1 MDKRILVLI
10 ITFIPLSAAAQT
22 ISTTSS
28 ISSFRHPLL
37 QVEES
42 TAINGSRGTLKLI
55 SPAEKIIERC
65 ERTYRHSVLNR
76 CEKWS
81 VASVEKTPQLEPK
94 LDPLVVQHRLD
105 IATRAR
111 AQLKNP
117 HFVVGDK
124 DYPTDCSGL
133 VLAVFAAENNP
144 LDELLKDAK
153 LGESTV
159 SALYRAAANRNLIH
173 KHRVP
178 DIGDLVFFDNTW
190 DRNMDGRANDPLTH
204 IGIVERVD
212 PDGTIS
218 FIHRSRGGVLRYKMN
233 LFSPRVRRDPKTN
246 KVLNQYLGV
255 YSKNSARTW
264 QLSGELFNSFA
275 TIAR

>member
-1 MDKRILVLI
+1 MNKHILSLVFAI
-10 ITFIPLSAAAQT
+10 IPLSAAAQA
-22 ISTTSS
+22 IGASSTLP
-28 ISSFRHPLL
+28 SFRHPIL

-42 TAINGSRGTLKLI
+42 AANNENHGRLNPT
-55 SPAEKIIERC
+55 SPVEKIVERC
-65 ERTYRHSVLNR
+65 ERSYRPTVLNK

-81 VASVEKTPQLEPK
+81 VASLEKAHQPELS
-94 LDPLVVQHRLD
+94 LDPMLVQHRLD
-105 IATRAR
+105 IASRAR
-111 AQLKNP
+111 TLLKNP
-117 HFVVGDK
+117 HFVVGER
-124 DYPTDCSGL
+124 DYPADCSGL

-144 LDELLKDAK
+144 LEELLKDAK
-153 LGESTV
+153 PGESYV
-159 SALYRAAANRNLIH
+159 SALHRAAAKRGLLH

-178 DIGDLVFFDNTW
+178 EIGDIVFFDNTW
-190 DRNMDGRANDPLTH
+190 DRNMDGKANDPLTH

-218 FIHRSRGGVLRYKMN
+218 FIHHSRGGVLRYKMN
-233 LFSPRVRRDPKTN
+233 LFLPMVHRDPKTK

-255 YSKNSARTW
+255 YSKKTGRKS

>member
-1 MDKRILVLI
+1 MDKRILILI
-10 ITFIPLSAAAQT
+10 IAIIPLSSAAQT
-22 ISTTSS
+22 ISSNSTMT
-28 ISSFRHPLL
+28 SFRHPLL
-37 QVEES
+37 QGEGFA
-42 TAINGSRGTLKLI
+42 TNNDYRGTLKPT
-55 SPAEKIIERC
+55 SPVEKIIERC
-65 ERTYRHSVLNR
+65 DYTFRHPALNR

-81 VASVEKTPQLEPK
+81 VASVEKKPQSELK
-94 LDPLVVQHRLD
+94 LDPLLVQHRLD
-105 IATRAR
+105 LAARAR
-111 AQLKNP
+111 TLLKNP
-117 HFVVGDK
+117 NFVVGDR
-124 DYPTDCSGL
+124 DYPADCSGL
-133 VLAVFAAENNP
+133 ILAVFAAENNP

-153 LGESTV
+153 PGESNV
-159 SALYRAAANRNLIH
+159 AALYRAAAKRKLLH

-190 DRNMDGRANDPLTH
+190 DRNMDGQANDPLTH

-255 YSKNSARTW
+255 NSKNSARKW
-264 QLSGELFNSFA
+264 RLSGELFNSFA